1 MGLLRWCWGKESVC
15 QCKRSKETLVQPL
28 GPQDPREEETVCPS
42 VLAWRIPRTE
52 ESLVRYRTRGR
63 EDSDRTEPRSTEG
76 RAETDALSYRKWSCR
91 TSGDTSPLGTWTQ
104 PADSMRFSV
113 SYGSELLPLP
123 SDIVLSLV
131 PVITKF
137 LRRKSSLCFLSGRYC
152 HSFHFMIIPEKN
164 FLVWER
170 SVLKD
175 DLLWASN
182 IPSTPLGS
190 KPNTQSVSTQKK
202 YKKWSRENN
211 DLFVDGY
218 ILINEQILFAI
229 QRFGVG
235 SFFLMPTIK

>member
-1 MGLLRWCWGKESVC
+1 MQEKQRHWFNPWVRKTPERRKQSAPPFLAGESHGQRRAWCATGYGVA
-15 QCKRSKETLVQPL
+15 RSQTGHCILQM
-28 GPQDPREEETVCPS
+28 DTV
-42 VLAWRIPRTE
+42 
-52 ESLVRYRTRGR
+52 
-63 EDSDRTEPRSTEG
+63 
-76 RAETDALSYRKWSCR
+76 SYRKWSCG
-91 TSGDTSPLGTWTQ
+91 TSGDTSLGAWTQ
-104 PADSMRFSV
+104 LADSMRFSV

-123 SDIVLSLV
+123 LIIVLSLV

-175 DLLWASN
+175 DLLWASD

-190 KPNTQSVSTQKK
+190 KPNTQSVSTLKK